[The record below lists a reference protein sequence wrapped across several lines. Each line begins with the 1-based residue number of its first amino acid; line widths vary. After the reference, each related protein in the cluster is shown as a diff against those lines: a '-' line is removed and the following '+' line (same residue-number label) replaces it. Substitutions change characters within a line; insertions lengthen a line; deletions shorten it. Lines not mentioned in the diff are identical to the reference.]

1 VNPHRSSPLAGR
13 PAGSEVDSAALSI
26 LDSYLCGI
34 EGGEPADPQRLLADH
49 PALADQLRAYLQVMH
64 LAGRLAEGSGARP
77 GLRPAGSSANGQT
90 GPPAEPSGRRCE
102 EPPHPMSSRMSTIN
116 FGPSAPLQIQL
127 REIVDDPERSVP
139 PRSAA
144 MPEQNVPGRYQ
155 LEGEIARGGMG
166 AIIKGRDLDLGRELA
181 IKVLLEPHQGN
192 PELVRRFVEEAQIGG
207 QLQHP
212 GVVPV
217 YELGTFPDRRPYF
230 TMKLVKGRTLAAL
243 LRERTSPAQDLSRFL
258 GIFEQACQTIAY
270 AHARGV
276 VHRDL
281 KPSNVMVGSFGEVQV
296 MDWGLAKVL
305 SQGGI
310 AEEAIAQ
317 AVHDAVIT
325 TVRSGPAGTE
335 EESQAGSILGTPSY
349 MAPEQA
355 RGEVERIDERADV
368 FGLGAILCEIL
379 TGRPP
384 YIGSI
389 REEVRVRAARGDLA
403 DALARLD
410 ASRVDVELIDLAGS
424 CLAAEPDRR
433 PRAAGEVVRRLTA
446 YLDGVQERV
455 RAAEWARVEA
465 QARAEEEE
473 KLRLVADE
481 LAREARAGAEGERK
495 RRRLT
500 AALAGSVLVTAGV
513 IGGGWAY
520 LVRHWAARSAAT
532 TRVVTAA
539 LADAE
544 RLRGQAQSAA
554 LGDLTRWTEA
564 RGAARRARDLL
575 AQGEPDDAL
584 RARVT
589 AVLADVERERDAAVA
604 RAAELGRDRALLGRL
619 ETIRGDRSEHWDP
632 KRSDADYAAAFR
644 AFGIDPDELDPG
656 EAGRRLA
663 RRSEPVELASYLDD
677 WAETRRKARAEKD
690 DPTWRRLLASAQAA
704 DRHPWREA
712 LRDQIGGTDLAVLR
726 RLADDEKELAAQSP
740 TSLRLLAMGLIG
752 RGDRQRAERV
762 LRCAWRLDPGDF
774 WVNYDL
780 AEVHKIKDH
789 YTKPEDAIRFGSAAV
804 AIRPRSFT
812 AHNSLGIALKDAKKL
827 DEAAAE
833 FRAALQLK
841 PDHAYARNN
850 LGNILAEQGKFEEA
864 TVEFREALRLQ
875 PDFASPHDGLGN
887 ALCDLGKPAEAVAE
901 YREALRL
908 KPDFALTYSN
918 LSYAMRVQ
926 GKFDEAIAAA
936 RAALRLRA
944 DLPEAQYSL
953 ALALRSQGQLT
964 EAVAEMR
971 KARDLARNAPDLEPR
986 VSRALAETE
995 RQASLAA
1002 RLPAILAGQI
1012 KPGDVAETLDIAQI
1026 CYRKGLQGA
1035 SAWFW
1040 AKAFRTAPKLAD
1052 DMQSHRRYDAA
1063 CAAALAGCGQGKDRP
1078 PLDDACRA
1086 RWRQQALEWLEADLG
1101 AWTKTLESSPPR
1113 SRPLIARTL
1122 LHWKTDPD
1130 LAGLRDPA
1138 TLAKFPEDQQKAC
1151 RALWDQVEAL
1161 LAKAGQAPGS

>member
-1 VNPHRSSPLAGR
+1 
-13 PAGSEVDSAALSI
+13 
-26 LDSYLCGI
+26 
-34 EGGEPADPQRLLADH
+34 
-49 PALADQLRAYLQVMH
+49 
-64 LAGRLAEGSGARP
+64 
-77 GLRPAGSSANGQT
+77 
-90 GPPAEPSGRRCE
+90 
-102 EPPHPMSSRMSTIN
+102 
-116 FGPSAPLQIQL
+116 
-127 REIVDDPERSVP
+127 
-139 PRSAA
+139 
-144 MPEQNVPGRYQ
+144 
-155 LEGEIARGGMG
+155 
-166 AIIKGRDLDLGRELA
+166 
-181 IKVLLEPHQGN
+181 
-192 PELVRRFVEEAQIGG
+192 
-207 QLQHP
+207 
-212 GVVPV
+212 
-217 YELGTFPDRRPYF
+217 
-230 TMKLVKGRTLAAL
+230 
-243 LRERTSPAQDLSRFL
+243 
-258 GIFEQACQTIAY
+258 
-270 AHARGV
+270 
-276 VHRDL
+276 
-281 KPSNVMVGSFGEVQV
+281 
-296 MDWGLAKVL
+296 
-305 SQGGI
+305 
-310 AEEAIAQ
+310 
-317 AVHDAVIT
+317 
-325 TVRSGPAGTE
+325 
-335 EESQAGSILGTPSY
+335 
-349 MAPEQA
+349 
-355 RGEVERIDERADV
+355 
-368 FGLGAILCEIL
+368 
-379 TGRPP
+379 
-384 YIGSI
+384 
-389 REEVRVRAARGDLA
+389 
-403 DALARLD
+403 
-410 ASRVDVELIDLAGS
+410 
-424 CLAAEPDRR
+424 
-433 PRAAGEVVRRLTA
+433 
-446 YLDGVQERV
+446 
-455 RAAEWARVEA
+455 
-465 QARAEEEE
+465 
-473 KLRLVADE
+473 
-481 LAREARAGAEGERK
+481 
-495 RRRLT
+495 
-500 AALAGSVLVTAGV
+500 
-513 IGGGWAY
+513 
-520 LVRHWAARSAAT
+520 
-532 TRVVTAA
+532 
-539 LADAE
+539 
-544 RLRGQAQSAA
+544 
-554 LGDLTRWTEA
+554 
-564 RGAARRARDLL
+564 
-575 AQGEPDDAL
+575 
-584 RARVT
+584 
-589 AVLADVERERDAAVA
+589 
-604 RAAELGRDRALLGRL
+604 L

-1026 CYRKGLQGA
+1026 CYRKGLLGA